1 MPPSRLHRQIYSPCQ
16 ELVLISLPRFP
27 PFDGMLLLCDP
38 PIDLVDFFVQVRHPL
53 IESFEP
59 VEKPPLDMAD
69 GHQASLLGFSN
80 CSCARFIASR
90 SMRLRSSAPFSD
102 AFINSVN

>member
-38 PIDLVDFFVQVRHPL
+38 PIDLVDFFSQVRHPL

-59 VEKPPLDMAD
+59 DEKPPLDMAD
-69 GHQASLLGFSN
+69 GHQHTIDILLCWGFLIVRALDSLRRDP
-80 CSCARFIASR
+80 C
-90 SMRLRSSAPFSD
+90 
-102 AFINSVN
+102 V